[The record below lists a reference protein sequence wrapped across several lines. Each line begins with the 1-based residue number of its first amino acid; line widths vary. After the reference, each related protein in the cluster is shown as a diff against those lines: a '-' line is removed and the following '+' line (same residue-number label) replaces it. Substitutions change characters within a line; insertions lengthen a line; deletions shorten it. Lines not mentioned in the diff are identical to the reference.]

1 MILRVSDLKKNYHQ
15 GKNEI
20 QVLKGISFD
29 LKAGE
34 TLAIL
39 GKSGSGKSTLLSM
52 LSGLDRFDSGRI
64 ELDNSNLNDLNEEEL
79 TNLRAQ
85 KIGII
90 FQQYHLLSHLKALE
104 NVSLS
109 LEIQGKQ
116 GNKEV
121 KEEATKALENVGLS
135 DRLNHFPDEMSGGE
149 QQRVAVARSMVTSP
163 KLLLA
168 DEPSGSLDAET
179 GNKVMNLIFN
189 LVLEAHMS
197 MILVTHNLELA
208 NRCHRILHLEDGV
221 LK

>member
-52 LSGLDRFDSGRI
+52 LSGLDRFDSGMI
-64 ELDNSNLNDLNEEEL
+64 ELDNSNLNDLNEEDL

-109 LEIQGKQ
+109 LEIQGKK

-179 GNKVMNLIFN
+179 GNKVMDLIFN